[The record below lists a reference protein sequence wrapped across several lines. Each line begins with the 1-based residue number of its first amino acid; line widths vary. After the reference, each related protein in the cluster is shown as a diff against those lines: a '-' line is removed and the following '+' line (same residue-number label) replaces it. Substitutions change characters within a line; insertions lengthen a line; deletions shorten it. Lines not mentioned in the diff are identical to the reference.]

1 MDGTTL
7 FIILAVVVILAFT
20 LLPALQNRLEE
31 RAERRSMEARG
42 AVMRGATVTVHAVS
56 VVDRPEDAG
65 AGDDDEDPLPRT
77 YYDIE
82 VTIAPAAPGGRWSP
96 FDVDIFDPEEDVED
110 EEEPGAEMALLYAV
124 DVWRDGEWVPEEELG
139 EGFTIDGEGRLVLL
153 VGAHESV
160 PRVGLIYF
168 WEEFGE
174 IELGQPGTASGSDR
188 VDPER

>member
-20 LLPALQNRLEE
+20 LLPAIQNRLEE

-42 AVMRGATVTVHAVS
+42 AVMRGAAVTVHALS
-56 VVDRPEDAG
+56 VVDRPEDAVA
-65 AGDDDEDPLPRT
+65 AGEGEDEDPLPRT

-96 FDVDIFDPEEDVED
+96 FDVDIFDPAEDVED

-139 EGFTIDGEGRLVLL
+139 EGFTIEGEGRLVLL

-174 IELGQPGTASGSDR
+174 IELREDEDATDGTDEHG
-188 VDPER
+188 